1 MKSLHA
7 VPAGGPAWTADVAA
21 AYAAV
26 VRALE
31 RGAGPVVDIAIR
43 LWIAQACVVS
53 ALLKLVDWPNAL
65 YLATYE
71 YPVPWLSPETAAG
84 LGVTIELAGAMLL
97 GLGLGTRIAAAAI
110 GVLALV
116 VQLEYRQLDG
126 NLVWMVL
133 GLWFVVHGAGR
144 FSVDHLLARG
154 LADSALP
161 FAGPILR
168 GYRAAT
174 RWLGPVA
181 RLLLR
186 AWAGGAIL
194 LALAGVESVD
204 TWLPVTSAGGF
215 ATPLAALLAVALIAG
230 LATRAASLALLAIAI
245 ATQATDGGAAA
256 LWVPLLALP
265 ATGGGGPLALD
276 ALVDRALR
284 RRFPQLDG
292 KPAFSLEGLPQVVI
306 VGAGFGG
313 LACAAALARARVAV
327 TLVDRHNYHL
337 FQPLL
342 YQVATASLSPGD
354 IATPIR
360 TLFRDHFNVR
370 VLLGEV
376 AGVDKL
382 RREVRLAD
390 GSLRY
395 DYLVLATG
403 AAHGYFGRDEWA
415 PYAPGLKRVEDAT
428 EIRRRLLSAFERAE
442 ATDDQ
447 DERASLL
454 TFLVVGGGPTGV
466 ELAGA
471 IAELAHYGL
480 AKEFRRFD
488 PAQARIVLV
497 QAAPRL
503 LPTFPEPLAGIT
515 QRALERI
522 GVEVRLGS
530 RVEAIDD
537 AGVTVDGQ
545 RIRSRT
551 VLWAAGVSASP
562 AARWLDA
569 EADNAGR
576 VKVGPDLSVPGHP
589 EIFVVGDTALAN
601 AWNGNAVPGL
611 APAAKQGGAYVAGR
625 IRALAEGRREPGPFV
640 YHHVGSL
647 ATIGRKAAVVD
658 FGGLRL
664 SGALAWWFWGA
675 LHVGFLIGL
684 RNRVSVMFDWL
695 WSYLTYSGGT
705 RLITGIPP
713 PPTRRESAA

>member
-1 MKSLHA
+1 MSNRKA
-7 VPAGGPAWTADVAA
+7 VPPGGPVWVADFTA
-21 AYAAV
+21 AYAAT
-26 VRALE
+26 VRVFG
-31 RGAGPVVDIAIR
+31 RVAGPVVDLAIR
-43 LWIAQACVVS
+43 LWIAQACFVS
-53 ALLKLVDWPNAL
+53 GLLKLVDWSNAL

-71 YPVPWLSPETAAG
+71 YPIPWLSPATAAA
-84 LGVTIELAGAMLL
+84 LGVTVELAGATLLTL
-97 GLGLGTRIAAAAI
+97 GLATRVAAGAI
-110 GVLALV
+110 GLLALA
-116 VQLEYRQLDG
+116 VQLEYRQLDV
-126 NLVWMVL
+126 NLMWMAL
-133 GLWFVVHGAGR
+133 GLWYVVLGSGPISLDR
-144 FSVDHLLARG
+144 LLARG
-154 LADSALP
+154 LEGSALP
-161 FAGPILR
+161 FAGAILR
-168 GYRAAT
+168 GYRAST
-174 RWLGPVA
+174 RRLGPLA

-186 AWAGGAIL
+186 AWAGSAIV
-194 LALAGVESVD
+194 LALAGAGTVD
-204 TWLPVTSAGGF
+204 AWLPVASARGF
-215 ATPLAALLAVALIAG
+215 ATPFAALLAVALVTG
-230 LATRAASLALLAIAI
+230 LATRTAALALLAIAI
-245 ATQATDGGAAA
+245 AAQAMDGGTAA

-265 ATGGGGPLALD
+265 ATTGGGPLAVD

-284 RRFPQLDG
+284 DRFPQLDG

-360 TLFRDHFNVR
+360 TLFRDHSNVR

-376 AGVDKL
+376 IGVDKL

-390 GSLRY
+390 GTLRY

-442 ATDDQ
+442 ATDDP
-447 DERASLL
+447 DERANLL

-471 IAELAHYGL
+471 IAELAHYGM

-497 QAAPRL
+497 QAGPRL
-503 LPTFPEPLAGIT
+503 LPTFPKALSETT

-537 AGVTVDGQ
+537 AGATVDGQ

-551 VLWAAGVSASP
+551 VLWAAGVTASP

-576 VKVGPDLSVPGHP
+576 VKVGADLSVPGHT

-611 APAAKQGGAYVAGR
+611 APAAKQGGTYVACR
-625 IRALAEGRREPGPFV
+625 IRALAEGRREPGAFV
-640 YHHVGSL
+640 YRHVGSL

-658 FGGLRL
+658 LGGLRL
-664 SGALAWWFWGA
+664 SGTLAWWFWGA
-675 LHVGFLIGL
+675 LHVGFLIGM

-705 RLITGIPP
+705 RLITGVPP
-713 PPTRRESAA
+713 PPAPRENAT